1 MDQKPKAALDTLKK
15 GVELGEKAIN
25 TLEEYVNELE
35 SRLQS
40 KNYDGPRNIQA
51 FYPKTVED
59 EYRNKLFI
67 RLMNNFT
74 FAELEHME
82 KLGKNCFDKHKN
94 YKDH

>member
-1 MDQKPKAALDTLKK
+1 MNQKPKAALDTLKK
-15 GVELGEKAIN
+15 STELGEKAIN

-35 SRLQS
+35 QRLQTEHDTQT
-40 KNYDGPRNIQA
+40 KVRI

-59 EYRNKLFI
+59 EYRNKLFV

-74 FAELEHME
+74 FTELEHME
-82 KLGKNCFDKHKN
+82 KLGKNCFDKNKN